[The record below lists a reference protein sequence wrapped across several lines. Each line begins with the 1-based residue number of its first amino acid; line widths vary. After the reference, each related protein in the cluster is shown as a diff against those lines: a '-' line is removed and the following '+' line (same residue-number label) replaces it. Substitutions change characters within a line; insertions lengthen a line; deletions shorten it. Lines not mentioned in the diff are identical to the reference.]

1 MPAARAY
8 YKEIEYTEGWLKNHG
23 FVCRGG
29 IYAARCSSPD
39 ITIYRENCTERSRPF
54 PTNLPEMDNFAYNCL
69 PSGYL

>member
-8 YKEIEYTEGWLKNHG
+8 YKEIEYTVITTLRVIRRHG
-23 FVCRGG
+23 Y
-29 IYAARCSSPD
+29 YAARCSHPD
-39 ITIYRENCTERSRPF
+39 ITIYRANCTERSRPF